1 MKGVRRESGENEDDD
16 EWMMGVSLLSDGLEG
31 STVKTA
37 HIRAALSN
45 PPPPPI
51 RLSNGGTRGML
62 REGGRQGLRWW
73 WLGQTD
79 GSNLVRRPKPC
90 SQSLLTQAHPCSH
103 CYPRISSLRPT
114 LGRWK
119 RRRLTDCCVSLMYE
133 AALRIDVLEMVNS
146 RFHQTRQESGGVWT
160 VRCIICLFVLFCFM
174 ELSRLDIAVQKA
186 QSEKCGCVLSAWGRA
201 CFPYGDILNSLM
213 SCLKWIQR
221 KRVCMI
227 YAHFG
232 LRVLYHTLFGLF

>member
-1 MKGVRRESGENEDDD
+1 MNDGS
-16 EWMMGVSLLSDGLEG
+16 VSAERWPRGI
-31 STVKTA
+31 TVKTA

-146 RFHQTRQESGGVWT
+146 RFHQTRQESGSLNCQMYYLFVS
-160 VRCIICLFVLFCFM
+160 FVLFYGVVT
-174 ELSRLDIAVQKA
+174 SGH
-186 QSEKCGCVLSAWGRA
+186 CGPEGPEWK
-201 CFPYGDILNSLM
+201 M
-213 SCLKWIQR
+213 
-221 KRVCMI
+221 RVCFVSLGACMFSVWWYFKLLNVMLEVNPKKEGLHDLCSFWPEGFI
-227 YAHFG
+227 PYTLWLVLIPRAHW
-232 LRVLYHTLFGLF
+232 LDRSIN